1 MADYQP
7 LRRRATDALLDV
19 PAALVISARTIVS
32 VLVLLSVLLYQG
44 LQSQFVNPNLLYPVY
59 VVLSLA
65 SSLNLGLVMA
75 WSVERF
81 RARLLRVALYSDVL
95 LVSGLIYFS
104 GVHYSVFVFLYLLNL
119 VASGLSMG
127 RDEAMRVVLLTTLS
141 FNFVYILGAEL
152 REQSLFFVIIFNN
165 LAFFG
170 VAWLSGYLHDQLH
183 LLGGVVRAR
192 GREISHLKNL
202 NKIIVSSVQAGLVL
216 VDQDGILRYT
226 NDRFLDVMG
235 QRQSLLG
242 VSLFKFL
249 PKIAG
254 RLGRSEHRE
263 NLSLQRIEYK
273 RVEKGGDERLLELLI
288 SPVDANEAGFSGHLL
303 IVQDIT
309 DLKKMEYS
317 LRQSEKLAA
326 IGQLAAGIAHEI
338 RNPLASIS
346 GSIQLLKGLLAS
358 DKQDEL
364 KLMTIVIREIDRLN
378 NLITE
383 FLDYSRPDVR
393 TQDRI
398 NLSELVPE
406 LMRIVSLNDR
416 LPVGVQQVVSV
427 SPDCIILGDEAK
439 LKQALMNIMIN
450 AYQAMVTS
458 AEKVLKVVVEKLDQE
473 VVLTISD
480 TGCGISS
487 QGLTQIF
494 EPFHTTKSQGTG
506 LGLAITHKI
515 LTNHEAQIEVK
526 SQMDHGTEFRLVFR
540 SYDVAMALSV

>member
-406 LMRIVSLNDR
+406 LMRLVSLNDR

>member
-406 LMRIVSLNDR
+406 LMRLVSLNDR

-506 LGLAITHKI
+506 LGLAITQKI